1 MTSFDESGT
10 IQAGIVHRLSQP
22 DMGWTHIPGDQLQRP
37 FESALVEADLVDA
50 LKRLNPLIAEEPAR
64 IDEILPQI
72 RARTLSATNDGLVP
86 SNEAMMQWLRGVHT
100 HRFVGT
106 ENYVPIRLIDFDNP
120 RSNRL
125 VVSDEVTF
133 RSADERRFDIVLWV
147 NGIPLVVGETK
158 TPFKMNLSWLD
169 AATDITNTYERR
181 SAAFFVPN
189 VFNFASDGTD
199 YRYGAV
205 GQAAGMWL
213 PWGATTDDLSMPPL
227 ARALRSVELM
237 LSPKLVLDVLRY
249 YTLFTTTAV
258 GNQSSRMKIIPR
270 YPQVEAARAIVDR
283 AKAPDHNRGLIWHHQ
298 GSGKTFAMAF
308 AAVQLLHEL
317 DGPTVL
323 VVLDRLDLIEQTAT
337 EFQSAGVPRIRVA
350 QTKEELRQ
358 LLADDARGVIIT
370 TIFRFEDAGHLND
383 RENIIVL
390 VDEAHR
396 TQEGRLGA
404 DMREALPHAQFFG
417 LTGTPIS
424 DADRNTFT
432 LFGDPSDPHSVL
444 NHYSIERSISDGAT
458 LPVHVETRLVDFHLN
473 HEMLDQAFD
482 ALVDEEGLSD
492 EERDI
497 LARRASHADA
507 FMKDPKRVR
516 AVCADIVEH
525 YFTKIA
531 PLGLKAQV
539 VAGDRELCVLYLDE
553 IRRLLADRGDSPA
566 REAEVVMTV
575 GTTKTEPTEWHIYE
589 RDRAAEAT
597 LKARFK
603 SVTDPLSFLVVTA
616 KLLTGFDA
624 PIEGVMYLDKPLRAH
639 TLFQAIT
646 RTNRRWTNPLTSQEK
661 QFGLVVDYVGVGQEI
676 ARSLQA
682 GDPNRPS
689 KRPPDI
695 GELVEEFDAAMGT
708 AVARFS
714 GIDRAESG
722 FSVLLQAQERL
733 HDAEDKAEFAAEFL
747 RCSMLWEFLSP
758 DPALRAYQDDYRW
771 LAKLYASVQP
781 SSAPNQLLWHR
792 LGAKTLALVHEAIS
806 DVQVGG
812 GLESVALDDEVIE
825 VVKQLNLGNAD
836 PDGTASPSPK
846 TAAEVLDS
854 IEERLRKRLV
864 ESPHPVWIELSARL
878 EDLRL
883 RRIVQ
888 AEDSVEFLKHLLQV
902 ARDMLKA
909 ERAEQDGSLDQVA
922 PGILNPNIGA
932 LTQILA
938 EYGPPE
944 TPLIVEAVV
953 NDIDTIVR
961 TVRFTG
967 WQQSQPGDRVVR
979 QEVRVLLRKYSLP
992 AAGALFDRV
1001 YAYIRENY

>member
-1 MTSFDESGT
+1 MNESST
-10 IQAGIVHRLSQP
+10 IQAGIVDRLSQI
-22 DMGWTHIPGDQLQRP
+22 DMGWSHVPGDQLARP
-37 FESALVEADLVDA
+37 FESVLIEAELVDA
-50 LKRLNPLIAEEPAR
+50 LKRLNPLIAEKPER
-64 IDEILPQI
+64 IDEVLPQI
-72 RARTLSATNDGLVP
+72 RARLLSAVNDGLVT
-86 SNEAMMQWLRGVHT
+86 SNEAMVQWLRGTHT

-120 RSNRL
+120 RANRL

-133 RSADERRFDIVLWV
+133 RGADERRFDVVLWV
-147 NGIPLVVGETK
+147 NGIPLVVGEMK

-169 AATDITNTYERR
+169 AATDITNAYEKK
-181 SAAFFVPN
+181 SASFFVPN

-205 GQAAGMWL
+205 GQPAEMWL
-213 PWGATTDDLSMPPL
+213 PWGSTTDDLDMPPL
-227 ARALRSVELM
+227 KRALRSVELM
-237 LSPKLVLDVLRY
+237 LRPELVLDVLRY
-249 YTLFTTTAV
+249 YTLYSTTTV
-258 GNQSSRMKIIPR
+258 GNSTSRIKIIPR
-270 YPQVEAARAIVDR
+270 YPQVEAARAIVER
-283 AKAPDHNRGLIWHHQ
+283 AKEPGRNRGLIWHHQ
-298 GSGKTFAMAF
+298 GSGKTFLMGF

-323 VVLDRLDLIEQTAT
+323 VVLDRLDLIEQTSA
-337 EFQSAGVPRIRVA
+337 EFTSAGVPRIRVA
-350 QTKEELRQ
+350 QTKDELRQ

-370 TIFRFEDAGHLND
+370 TIFRFEDAGFLND

-404 DMREALPHAQFFG
+404 DIREALPNAQFFG

-424 DADRNTFT
+424 NADRNTFT
-432 LFGDPSDPHSVL
+432 LFGDPDDPHFVL
-444 NHYSIERSISDGAT
+444 NHYSIERSIADGAT

-473 HEMLDQAFD
+473 HELLDEEFA
-482 ALVDEEGLSD
+482 ALVAEEGLTD
-492 EERDI
+492 DERDV

-525 YFTKIA
+525 YFAKIA

-539 VAGDRELCVLYLDE
+539 VAGDRELCVLYLNE
-553 IRRLLADRGDSPA
+553 LRRLLGARGESAP

-575 GTTKTEPTEWHIYE
+575 GTTKTEPPEWQMYE

-603 SVTDPLSFLVVTA
+603 NVTDPLAFMVVTA

-624 PIEGVMYLDKPLRAH
+624 PIEGAMYLDKPLRAH

-646 RTNRRWTNPLTSQEK
+646 RTNRRWTNPLTRQEK
-661 QFGLVVDYVGVGQEI
+661 QFGLVVDYVGVGEEI

-689 KRPPDI
+689 KRPLDI
-695 GELVEEFDAAMGT
+695 GELVEEFAGAIER
-708 AVARFS
+708 ALARFS
-714 GIDRAESG
+714 GIDRTDAG
-722 FSVLLQAQERL
+722 FAVLMQAQQRL
-733 HDAEDKAEFAAEFL
+733 HEAEPKAEFATEFL

-758 DPALRAYQDDYRW
+758 DAALRPYEDDYRW

-792 LGAKTLALVHEAIS
+792 LGAKTLALVHGAIT

-812 GLESVALDDEVIE
+812 GLESIALDDELIE
-825 VVKQLNLGNAD
+825 VVKQLDLGAIS
-836 PDGTASPSPK
+836 GTTPEPGPQPPK

-854 IEERLRKRLV
+854 IEARIKRLLTGN
-864 ESPHPVWIELSARL
+864 SHPVWVELSARL

-902 ARDMLKA
+902 ARDVLAA
-909 ERAEQDGSLDQVA
+909 ERAEREGNLDEVA
-922 PGILNPNIGA
+922 TAILNPNIGA
-932 LTQILA
+932 LTQILR
-938 EYGPPE
+938 EYGPPD
-944 TPLIVEAVV
+944 TPVIVEAVV
-953 NDIDTIVR
+953 TDIDTIVR

-967 WQQSQPGDRVVR
+967 WQQSQPGDRTVR
-979 QEVRVLLRKYSLP
+979 QEIRQLLRKYALP
-992 AAGALFDRV
+992 AAGPLFDRV
-1001 YAYIRENY
+1001 YGYVSENY